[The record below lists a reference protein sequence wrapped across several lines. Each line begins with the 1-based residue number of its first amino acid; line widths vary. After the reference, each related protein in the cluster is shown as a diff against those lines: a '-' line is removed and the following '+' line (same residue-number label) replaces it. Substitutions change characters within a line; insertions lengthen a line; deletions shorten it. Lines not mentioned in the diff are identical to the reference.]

1 MRTKNSIINILASIG
16 AQAIT
21 ILLGF
26 ITQKVFINSLG
37 TEVLGINGLFSN
49 IISMLAIAELGIST
63 AVIYN
68 LYKPVAENDKEKI
81 KKYMNFYKICYRII
95 LLIIT
100 FLGLVIFPFIKY
112 FVGNVTITYNIYI
125 IYTLFLFDTIASY
138 TLTYKR
144 SILYADQKN
153 YIINII
159 HICYLILLNVGQ
171 IFLLIRFK
179 NYIAYLILKIIMRLL
194 ENIIINI
201 YVMRKYEYLK
211 EHVNEKLSKEEKGHF
226 FRELKGLIFHKISW
240 TVISGTDNIII
251 SKFVGI
257 ISVGIYSNYTMITNT
272 LEQFMA
278 QIFSAMTG
286 SVGNLL
292 ALESKEKAY
301 EIYKRTEMLQF
312 IIYSTVTIGIFVVS
326 KPFIEVWLGNK
337 EFILDD
343 LTVFTLSLSFFI
355 SGMRRNI
362 CIFKD
367 ASGIFYKDRF
377 YSLGAAFIN
386 IIFSIILVKF
396 YGIKGVIIGTIIC
409 YLFLHIVSYPKNIYE
424 TIFGRKKIEYIIE
437 FIKYNCLVIFYMLI
451 TVVVVKYT
459 IINNKILELIK
470 DAVLAVIIPNIIT
483 VSIFRK
489 KEEMSYLKQ
498 LIFNIIKNKMEEK
511 KQ

>member
-1 MRTKNSIINILASIG
+1 MRTKNSIINIIASII

-37 TEVLGINGLFSN
+37 AEILGINGLFSN

-68 LYKPVAENDKEKI
+68 LYKPVAENDREKI
-81 KKYMNFYKICYRII
+81 KKYMHFYKICYRII

-100 FLGLVIFPFIKY
+100 FLGMMLLPFIKY
-112 FVGNVTITYNIYI
+112 FVGNVTTTYNIYI
-125 IYTLFLFDTIASY
+125 IYILFLLDTIASY

-159 HICYLILLNVGQ
+159 HIGYLTLLNMGQ

-179 NYIAYLILKIIMRLL
+179 NYIAYLVLKIVMRLL
-194 ENIIINI
+194 ENIVINI
-201 YVMRKYEYLK
+201 YVMRKYQYLK
-211 EHVNEKLSKEEKGHF
+211 EYTGEQLSKQEKNSF
-226 FRELKGLIFHKISW
+226 FKELKGLIFHKISW

-278 QIFSAMTG
+278 QMFSAMTG

-301 EIYKRTEMLQF
+301 EIYKRTELLQF
-312 IIYSTVTIGIFVVS
+312 IIYSTATVGIFVVS

-337 EFILDD
+337 EFILDYI
-343 LTVFTLSLSFFI
+343 TVFILSLSFFI

-377 YSLGAAFIN
+377 YSLAAAGIN

-409 YLFLHIVSYPKNIYE
+409 YLFLHIFSYPKNIYE
-424 TIFGRKKIEYIIE
+424 TVFNRKKKEYIIE
-437 FIKYNCLVIFYMLI
+437 FFKYNCLVMLYMVI
-451 TVVVVKYT
+451 TFEAVKIT
-459 IINNKILELIK
+459 MVNNKILELIK
-470 DAVLAVIIPNIIT
+470 DIILVIVIPNILT

-489 KEEMSYLKQ
+489 KDEMIYLKQ
-498 LIFNIIKNKMEEK
+498 LMYNIIKK
-511 KQ
+511 